1 MLKLGID
8 IGSRNT
14 KVVVFDSEASTI
26 LFSKHKST
34 EIDALY
40 TVNELINDAYTKLN
54 ITYTAINTIGVTGYG
69 RKLYSCANSVLSEIT
84 CHAAGCLL
92 LFPTVNTIID
102 IGGQDSKTITIGTHR
117 KVEDFVMN
125 DKCAAGTGRFLEM
138 TALKLGCELSKLS
151 ELARLA
157 DSNLSLNSTCVV
169 FAESEIIGMMANAH
183 SANNIARAVNR
194 SVAKRIS
201 SQMSGLS
208 WSPPVVFTG
217 GVALNS
223 DIASCISEELDTNL
237 LIPPDPEITGALGAA
252 ILART
257 Q

>member
-14 KVVVFDSEASTI
+14 KVAVFDSATSTI
-26 LFSKHKST
+26 LFSSYKST
-34 EIDALY
+34 DINALN
-40 TVNELINDAYTKLN
+40 TVNELINDAYDKLN
-54 ITYTAINTIGVTGYG
+54 ITCPDINTIGVTGYG
-69 RKLYSCANSVLSEIT
+69 RKLYSYANSVLSEIT

-92 LFPTVNTIID
+92 LFPTANTIID
-102 IGGQDSKTITIGTHR
+102 IGGQDSKIITIGAHR

-138 TALKLGCELSKLS
+138 TALKLGCELPMLSKL
-151 ELARLA
+151 AILA
-157 DSNLSLNSTCVV
+157 DSNLNLNSTCVV
-169 FAESEIIGMMANAH
+169 FAESEIIGMMATAH
-183 SANNIARAVNR
+183 SANNIARAVHR

-201 SQMSGLS
+201 TQMSALS

-217 GVALNS
+217 GVALNT
-223 DIASCISEELDTNL
+223 DLATCISEELNSRL

-252 ILART
+252 ILTRI